1 MISHYHKGISYDK
14 AFEITPFEKQI
25 ISEFIQTDMEREMK
39 FRSAM
44 FGIG

>member
-1 MISHYHKGISYDK
+1 MISHFHKGISYER
-14 AFEITPFEKQI
+14 AFELTPFEKQI
-25 ISEFIQTDMEREMK
+25 VGEFIQEDQEREMK